1 MIGWLVAI
9 TVGLVLIGS
18 VTWLL
23 PSPRERYQME
33 LRRAAMAA
41 GLQVRLR
48 KLEVPGDREP
58 RDCAVYTLRR
68 DHARVESFEPRLHA
82 WQLVRGETAF
92 LDPVVPG
99 WSYLVR
105 PEETA
110 AVPVD
115 VLEGLPD
122 TVTALVSS
130 RDGLS
135 VYWNER
141 GDAGSVRAFADLLA
155 RLMAAQD

>member
-1 MIGWLVAI
+1 MAWLVVI
-9 TVGLVLIGS
+9 TVGLLLVGS
-18 VTWLL
+18 TLWLL

-33 LRRAAMAA
+33 LRRVAMEA

-68 DHARVESFEPRLHA
+68 GHHQVERFEPRLHA

-92 LDPVVPG
+92 LDPVVAG

-110 AVPVD
+110 AVP
-115 VLEGLPD
+115 LAALAELPA
-122 TVTALVSS
+122 TVTALASS
-130 RDGLS
+130 RDGIS
-135 VYWNER
+135 VYWDER
-141 GDAGSVRAFADLLA
+141 GDADSVRGFAALLA
-155 RLMAAQD
+155 GLLAAQD